1 MLHFRYDSA
10 TDELI
15 SDEIRVAFPIQN
27 GIPNLIP
34 HDGRLLKKDNTTSGG
49 AESNKDEWDLCGTLH
64 WLEFI
69 TIYGF
74 SDIKVTGYLGI
85 VNSLK
90 VPEFQL
96 FYRCASDIFTI
107 FLGN

>member
-1 MLHFRYDSA
+1 MLYTAKKFYEKILFILLHFRYDSA

-49 AESNKDEWDLCGTLH
+49 AESNKD
-64 WLEFI
+64 
-69 TIYGF
+69 
-74 SDIKVTGYLGI
+74 K
-85 VNSLK
+85 
-90 VPEFQL
+90 
-96 FYRCASDIFTI
+96 
-107 FLGN
+107 